1 MCRPTTVPPIGPIAA
16 RASAACRSLTMAS
29 RCPTAPAGGGWFSA
43 FLHQA
48 RTVCRRAER
57 LVTTLAR
64 QEAVGTH
71 ALIYLNRLSDLLF
84 VLGRWAAKTRQE
96 PEPLWNPTKT

>member
-1 MCRPTTVPPIGPIAA
+1 MLP
-16 RASAACRSLTMAS
+16 
-29 RCPTAPAGGGWFSA
+29 GGGWVSA

-64 QEAVGTH
+64 KEPVGAH

-96 PEPLWNPTKT
+96 PEPLWNPTKS